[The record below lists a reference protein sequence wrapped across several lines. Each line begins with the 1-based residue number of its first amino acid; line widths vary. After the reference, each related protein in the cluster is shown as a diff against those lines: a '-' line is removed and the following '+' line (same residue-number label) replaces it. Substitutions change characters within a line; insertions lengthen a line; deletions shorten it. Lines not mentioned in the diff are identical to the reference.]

1 MAEDMQF
8 DYYYGSQAEQFSF
21 FRLPKV
27 LIKDKRFKKISSDA
41 KILYGIMLDRMS
53 LSIKNRWVDKENR
66 VYIIFTL
73 EEVMREFECSER
85 KASYL
90 MAELDTKAGIGLIEK
105 KRQGL
110 GRPNLIYLKNFIVPK
125 DYSALEEGKGAE
137 QAQGEV
143 LQFQTGKN
151 MQDSSGTALQAQN
164 CKKVQPKEG
173 KTLQEQTGTLL
184 PVQSG
189 INLQVQT
196 GKEEHPCG
204 CMDLPGNKTEI
215 NDTDLS
221 NTDKS
226 KNNSI
231 YPIYPSEEKDCDQ
244 MKMIDTYTQIVKDNI
259 EYDFLMNT
267 LSLSDKEFVNEI
279 VGLMVEVMCVK
290 REYIRIAG
298 ADYPYQMVRNRFL
311 KLDSGHIQYVLECF
325 RNNATKVYNI
335 KAYILTSLFNAPAT
349 IDSYYRAEV
358 KHDFYDVK

>member
-90 MAELDTKAGIGLIEK
+90 MAELDTKSGIGLIEK

-125 DYSALEEGKGAE
+125 DYSALEKENGEE

-151 MQDSSGTALQAQN
+151 MQDSSRTALQAQN
-164 CKKVQPKEG
+164 CKKVQEMSA
-173 KTLQEQTGTLL
+173 
-184 PVQSG
+184 V
-189 INLQVQT
+189 
-196 GKEEHPCG
+196 
-204 CMDLPGNKTEI
+204 
-215 NDTDLS
+215 
-221 NTDKS
+221 
-226 KNNSI
+226 
-231 YPIYPSEEKDCDQ
+231 
-244 MKMIDTYTQIVKDNI
+244 
-259 EYDFLMNT
+259 
-267 LSLSDKEFVNEI
+267 
-279 VGLMVEVMCVK
+279 
-290 REYIRIAG
+290 RG
-298 ADYPYQMVRNRFL
+298 AV
-311 KLDSGHIQYVLECF
+311 
-325 RNNATKVYNI
+325 
-335 KAYILTSLFNAPAT
+335 
-349 IDSYYRAEV
+349 
-358 KHDFYDVK
+358 